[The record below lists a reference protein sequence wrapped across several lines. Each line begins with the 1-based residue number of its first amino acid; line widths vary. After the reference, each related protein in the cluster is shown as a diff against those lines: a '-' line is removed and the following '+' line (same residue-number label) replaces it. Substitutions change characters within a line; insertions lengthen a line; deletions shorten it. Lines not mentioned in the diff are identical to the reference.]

1 MEGSGDD
8 RSEGERDARRE
19 RGDWFAQQLGGGW
32 AEVQP
37 GIYRFVAAVRNEPPI
52 PMRSPSERTSDSDM
66 LEALSPAEGDPEPPQ
81 PARRLFRRRA
91 RTVE

>member
-8 RSEGERDARRE
+8 RSEGKRDVHRE

-37 GIYRFVAAVRNEPPI
+37 GIYRFAAAVKNEPPI
-52 PMRSPSERTSDSDM
+52 PTGSPSERAPEGD
-66 LEALSPAEGDPEPPQ
+66 LVEALSSAEGEPEPLQ
-81 PARRLFRRRA
+81 PTRRLFRRRA